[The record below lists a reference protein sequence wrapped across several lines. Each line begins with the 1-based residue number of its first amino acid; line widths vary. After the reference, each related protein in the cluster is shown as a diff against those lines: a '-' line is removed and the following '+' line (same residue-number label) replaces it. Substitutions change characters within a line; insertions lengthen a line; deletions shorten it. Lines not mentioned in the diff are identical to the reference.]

1 MTNLIC
7 SLVLKYSYWILGHEA
22 AGVVVKIGSGVK
34 DLPVG
39 SKIAIENHFYC
50 ENCYT
55 CEVTINIIQMNKDL
69 FDNIKNR
76 FSSLSLYKFHANVI
90 GKSGRYLFPN
100 GSIWSRQRNNTRRFF
115 RIFHRKGKILLQAQI
130 WHNTKRSM
138 PFGTNG

>member
-1 MTNLIC
+1 MKLIHKIHEISQSNV
-7 SLVLKYSYWILGHEA
+7 SLVLKYPYWILGHEA

-55 CEVTINIIQMNKDL
+55 CEVMIIIIQMNKDL
-69 FDNIKNR
+69 FGNNIVKNR
-76 FSSLSLYKFHANVI
+76 FNSISLYKFLANVL

-100 GSIWSRQRNNTRRFF
+100 GSIWS
-115 RIFHRKGKILLQAQI
+115 
-130 WHNTKRSM
+130 W
-138 PFGTNG
+138 